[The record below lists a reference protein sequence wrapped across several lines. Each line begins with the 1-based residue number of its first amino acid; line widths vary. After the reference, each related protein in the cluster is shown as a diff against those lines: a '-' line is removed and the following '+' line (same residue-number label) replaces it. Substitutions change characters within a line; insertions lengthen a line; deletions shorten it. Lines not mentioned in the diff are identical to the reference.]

1 MGTCG
6 KKKDPKILLRSPLN
20 SDGPHEYIM
29 EHGRRVLF
37 RLSCLGILASA
48 VIGCSRV
55 PESSYSLRTDAE
67 ETEIPE
73 KHKAQIDEILA
84 FFHGTPANPRMSL
97 PGELIEVEEEEEAAE
112 GDDEASATF
121 QFASLIERTDK
132 PGYDP
137 LTLKLGHEVY
147 TQRCVGCHGTTG
159 DGMGPAGSHLNPPPR
174 DYRKGIFKFTSTPRG
189 SKPRREDLRRI
200 LHYGAKGTSM
210 PAFRWLSEIDR
221 EAVIDYVQV
230 LASRGELE
238 LSLIQESEYELDEE
252 DDFDPEIVAEYVE
265 DISDSWDR
273 ANEELVRAVTV
284 NPPVTEETI
293 HDGAVA
299 FVEMYCVKCHN
310 RDAAGSK
317 TADVGE
323 DVWGRI
329 AYPANLSLGMLH
341 GGRRPIDIYRRI
353 YSGINGTPM
362 PSSKD
367 PNTAIGETE
376 EERSD
381 RIWHLVHFVTTV
393 IENNGVPEESQAAI
407 DETIARLAAET
418 AGGTDAAEPEET
430 PEETAEASE
439 AEAAAVLAEGG
450 VSS

>member
-1 MGTCG
+1 
-6 KKKDPKILLRSPLN
+6 
-20 SDGPHEYIM
+20 M
-29 EHGRRVLF
+29 EQGRHVQLW
-37 RLSCLGILASA
+37 LGCWVA
-48 VIGCSRV
+48 VFAAAVMGCSRT
-55 PESSYSLRTDAE
+55 PESTYTLRADVE
-67 ETEIPE
+67 EIEIPE
-73 KHKAQIDEILA
+73 KHKQQIEEILT
-84 FFHGTPANPRMSL
+84 FFHGTPSNPRMSL
-97 PGELIEVEEEEEAAE
+97 PGELIEVEEEDEESDQAA
-112 GDDEASATF
+112 DEASTAAF
-121 QFASLIERTDK
+121 EFAALLERTDK

-137 LTLKLGHEVY
+137 LTLKLGHQVY
-147 TQRCVGCHGTTG
+147 TQRCAGCHGTTG
-159 DGMGPAGSHLNPPPR
+159 DGQGPAGAHLNPPPR

-200 LHYGAKGTSM
+200 VHYGAKGTSM
-210 PAFRWLSEIDR
+210 PAFRWLPEEER

-238 LSLIQESEYELDEE
+238 LALIQESEFEMDEE
-252 DDFDPEIVAEYVE
+252 DDFDPEYVAEFAQ

-273 ANEELVRAVTV
+273 ADEELVRAVTV
-284 NPPVTEETI
+284 NPPVTDETV

-367 PNTAIGETE
+367 PNTVINETE

-393 IENNGVPEESQAAI
+393 IENNGVPDDAQAAI
-407 DETIARLAAET
+407 DETIARLAAEA
-418 AGGTDAAEPEET
+418 AGETDAET
-430 PEETAEASE
+430 PEATAEADEGES
-439 AEAAAVLAEGG
+439 AAVLTEGG

>member
-1 MGTCG
+1 M
-6 KKKDPKILLRSPLN
+6 S
-20 SDGPHEYIM
+20 
-29 EHGRRVLF
+29 HGCHVRF
-37 RLSCLGILASA
+37 WLGCWAAVVAIALA
-48 VIGCSRV
+48 GCSRTQ
-55 PESSYSLRTDAE
+55 ESFYTLRADAE
-67 ETEIPE
+67 EIEIPE
-73 KHKAQIDEILA
+73 KHQQQIEEILA
-84 FFHGTPANPRMSL
+84 FFFGTPANPRMSL
-97 PGELIEVEEEEEAAE
+97 PGELIEVEDAEDEESEDVA
-112 GDDEASATF
+112 GDEADSAF
-121 QFASLIERTDK
+121 VFASLIERTDK

-137 LTLKLGHEVY
+137 LTLKLGHQVY
-147 TQRCVGCHGTTG
+147 TQRCAGCHGTTG
-159 DGMGPAGSHLNPPPR
+159 DGQGPAGAHLNPPPR

-200 LHYGAKGTSM
+200 VHYGAKGTSM
-210 PAFRWLSEIDR
+210 PAFRWLPEEER

-238 LSLIQESEYELDEE
+238 LALIQESEFELDEE
-252 DDFDPEIVAEYVE
+252 DDFDPEYVAEFAQ

-273 ANEELVRAVTV
+273 ADEELVRAVTV
-284 NPPVTEETI
+284 NPPVTEDTV

-367 PNTAIGETE
+367 PNTVINETE

-393 IENNGVPEESQAAI
+393 IENNGVPEEAQAAI

-418 AGGTDAAEPEET
+418 AGGDAAEPADT
-430 PEETAEASE
+430 PEETAEADE
-439 AEAAAVLAEGG
+439 AEAAAVLREGG